1 MKIIVIG
8 ATGTLGRAVVAELGQ
23 DNEVISVGLTHGDLQ
38 VDLTRDESVEALFAQ
53 TGRVDAIIA
62 TTGSLF
68 FGPLTAMRA
77 EDFASGLN
85 DKLLGQVR
93 LALIG
98 QHYLNDGG
106 SITLTSGIIGSEPI
120 AQGVNATAVNAAL
133 EGFVHAAA
141 CELPRGLRINVVSPT
156 VLRESVEKYGAFF
169 PGFESVPA
177 ARAALAYRR
186 SVYGVQ
192 TGRTFTVGY

>member
-1 MKIIVIG
+1 MKIIVTG
-8 ATGTLGRAVVAELGQ
+8 ATGTLGCAVVAELSK
-23 DNEVISVGLTHGDLQ
+23 DNEVISVGLIHGELQ

-77 EDFASGLN
+77 EDFAFGLN

-133 EGFVHAAA
+133 EGFVCAAA

-186 SVYGVQ
+186 SVHGVQ